1 MASVYM
7 CNYVLTFLGASKMY
21 LDPGFGG
28 MLVQVLV
35 AVVAAGGIVLFSL
48 RRKIRALF
56 SKNKEAVASPATVD
70 ADNTDVSEGA
80 AGSDGNDVIDMLSD
94 EKAADE

>member
-1 MASVYM
+1 
-7 CNYVLTFLGASKMY
+7 MY

-35 AVVAAGGIVLFSL
+35 AIVAAGGIIVFSL

-56 SKNKEAVASPATVD
+56 SKKKETGANRETVETNVNVPAT
-70 ADNTDVSEGA
+70 ATEGN
-80 AGSDGNDVIDMLSD
+80 DDDVIDMLSD

>member
-1 MASVYM
+1 
-7 CNYVLTFLGASKMY
+7 MY

-35 AVVAAGGIVLFSL
+35 AIIAAGGIILFSL

-56 SKNKEAVASPATVD
+56 SKKKVTSNAGGPDAAAVNDVAAESD
-70 ADNTDVSEGA
+70 A
-80 AGSDGNDVIDMLSD
+80 NDVIDMLSD
-94 EKAADE
+94 EKAADDKPVDEETAGEKPADD

>member
-1 MASVYM
+1 
-7 CNYVLTFLGASKMY
+7 MY

-35 AVVAAGGIVLFSL
+35 AIVAAGGIIVFSL

-56 SKNKEAVASPATVD
+56 STKTESE
-70 ADNTDVSEGA
+70 TDKTTTDTGVNIPITEVE
-80 AGSDGNDVIDMLSD
+80 GSDDGVIDMLSD
-94 EKAADE
+94 EKTTDDQ